1 MHRSG
6 SPASPSDATPS
17 IQALIVFN
25 LEQPMDGMVL
35 TIFLLASFLGGLTSG
50 LAGFAMGLVVSGV
63 YLHILTPIQTA
74 TLIVGYGFVTQ
85 GYGVWALRHAVR
97 WRSAT
102 PFIAGGLIG
111 VPAGTMVLTYIDP
124 ANMRIGVGVLLIA
137 YSIYSLARPAIKLTH
152 EGVPTEVGVGFLNGL
167 LAGLTGLVGIVVVVW
182 CQLRNWPK
190 DVQRAIFQ
198 PVLLATILTSTVSLS
213 VAGAVTAETVKLYL
227 LGLPCMLAGTWAGLK
242 LYGKLDDAAFR
253 KIILLL
259 LLVSGVSLVV
269 PFSMF
274 R

>member
-1 MHRSG
+1 
-6 SPASPSDATPS
+6 
-17 IQALIVFN
+17 
-25 LEQPMDGMVL
+25 MDGIVL
-35 TIFLLASFLGGLTSG
+35 TVFLLASFLGGLTSG
-50 LAGFAMGLVVSGV
+50 LAGFAMGLVVSGI

-97 WRSAT
+97 WRSAA
-102 PFIAGGLIG
+102 PFIIGGLVG
-111 VPAGTMVLTYIDP
+111 VPAGTMLLTYIDP
-124 ANMRIGVGVLLIA
+124 AYMRIGVGILLVV
-137 YSIYSLARPAIKLTH
+137 YSIYSLARPAIKLAH
-152 EGVPTEVGVGFLNGL
+152 EGVAAEVGVGFLNGL
-167 LAGLTGLVGIVVVVW
+167 LAGLTGLVGIVVVIW

-213 VAGAVTAETVKLYL
+213 AAGAVTAETMKLYL
-227 LGLPCMLAGTWAGLK
+227 LGLPCMLAGTWVGLK
-242 LYGKLDDAAFR
+242 SYGRLNDAAFR

-259 LLVSGVSLVV
+259 LLVSGLSLIV
-269 PFSMF
+269 PMSLF

>member
-1 MHRSG
+1 
-6 SPASPSDATPS
+6 
-17 IQALIVFN
+17 
-25 LEQPMDGMVL
+25 MDGIVL
-35 TIFLLASFLGGLTSG
+35 AVFLLASFLGGLTSG
-50 LAGFAMGLVVSGV
+50 LAGFAMGLVVSGI

-97 WRSAT
+97 WRSAA
-102 PFIAGGLIG
+102 PFIIGGLIG
-111 VPAGTMVLTYIDP
+111 VPAGTMLLTYIDP
-124 ANMRIGVGVLLIA
+124 AYMRIGVGILLVV
-137 YSIYSLARPAIKLTH
+137 YSIYSLARPAIKLAH
-152 EGVPTEVGVGFLNGL
+152 EGVAAEVGVGFLNGL
-167 LAGLTGLVGIVVVVW
+167 LAGLTGLVGIVVVIW

-213 VAGAVTAETVKLYL
+213 AAGAVTAETMKLYL
-227 LGLPCMLAGTWAGLK
+227 LGLPCMLVGTWVGLK
-242 LYGKLDDAAFR
+242 LYGRLNDAAFR

-259 LLVSGVSLVV
+259 LLVSGLSLIV
-269 PFSMF
+269 PMSLF

>member
-1 MHRSG
+1 
-6 SPASPSDATPS
+6 
-17 IQALIVFN
+17 
-25 LEQPMDGMVL
+25 MDGIVL
-35 TIFLLASFLGGLTSG
+35 TVFLLASFLGGLTSG
-50 LAGFAMGLVVSGV
+50 LAGFAMGLVVSGI

-97 WRSAT
+97 WRGAA
-102 PFIAGGLIG
+102 PFIIGGLMG
-111 VPAGTMVLTYIDP
+111 VPAGTMLLTYIDP
-124 ANMRIGVGVLLIA
+124 AYMRIGVGILLVV
-137 YSIYSLARPAIKLTH
+137 YSIYSLARPAIKLAH
-152 EGVPTEVGVGFLNGL
+152 EGVAAEVGVGFLNGL
-167 LAGLTGLVGIVVVVW
+167 LAGLTGLVGIVVVIW

-213 VAGAVTAETVKLYL
+213 AAGAVTAETMKLYL
-227 LGLPCMLAGTWAGLK
+227 LGLPCMLAGTWVGLK
-242 LYGKLDDAAFR
+242 LYGKLNDAAFR

-259 LLVSGVSLVV
+259 LLVSGLSLIV
-269 PFSMF
+269 PMSLF

>member
-1 MHRSG
+1 
-6 SPASPSDATPS
+6 
-17 IQALIVFN
+17 
-25 LEQPMDGMVL
+25 MDGIVL
-35 TIFLLASFLGGLTSG
+35 TVFLLASFLGGLTSG
-50 LAGFAMGLVVSGV
+50 LAGFAMGLVVSGI

-97 WRSAT
+97 WRGAA
-102 PFIAGGLIG
+102 PFIIGGLMG
-111 VPAGTMVLTYIDP
+111 VPAGTMLLTYIDP
-124 ANMRIGVGVLLIA
+124 AYMRIGVGILLVV
-137 YSIYSLARPAIKLTH
+137 YSIYSLARPAIKLAH
-152 EGVPTEVGVGFLNGL
+152 EGVAAEVGVGFLNGL
-167 LAGLTGLVGIVVVVW
+167 LAGLTGLVGIVVVIW

-213 VAGAVTAETVKLYL
+213 AAGAVTAETMKLYL
-227 LGLPCMLAGTWAGLK
+227 LGLPCMLAGTWVGLK
-242 LYGKLDDAAFR
+242 SYGKLNDAAFR

-259 LLVSGVSLVV
+259 LLVSGLSLIV
-269 PFSMF
+269 PMSLF

>member
-1 MHRSG
+1 
-6 SPASPSDATPS
+6 
-17 IQALIVFN
+17 
-25 LEQPMDGMVL
+25 MDGPIL
-35 TIFLLASFLGGLTSG
+35 TIFLLASFLGGVTSG

-63 YLHILTPIQTA
+63 YLHFLTPLQTA
-74 TLIVGYGFVTQ
+74 ALIVGYGFMTQ

-97 WRSAT
+97 WRSAA

-111 VPAGTMVLTYIDP
+111 VPAGTMLLTYIDP
-124 ANMRIGVGVLLIA
+124 AYMRVGVGVLLVV
-137 YSIYSLARPAIKLTH
+137 YSIYSLARPAIKLAH
-152 EGVPTEVGVGFLNGL
+152 ENVSTEVAVGFLNGL
-167 LAGLTGLVGIVVVVW
+167 LAGLTGLVGIVVVIW

-190 DVQRAIFQ
+190 DVQRTIFQ

-227 LGLPCMLAGTWAGLK
+227 LGLPSMLAGTWVGLK
-242 LYGKLDDAAFR
+242 LYGRIDDAAFR

-269 PFSMF
+269 PFSLF

>member
-1 MHRSG
+1 
-6 SPASPSDATPS
+6 
-17 IQALIVFN
+17 
-25 LEQPMDGMVL
+25 MDGIVL
-35 TIFLLASFLGGLTSG
+35 TVFLLASFLGGLTSG
-50 LAGFAMGLVVSGV
+50 LAGFAMGLVVSGI

-97 WRSAT
+97 WRSAA
-102 PFIAGGLIG
+102 PFIIGGLMG
-111 VPAGTMVLTYIDP
+111 VPAGTMLLTYIDP
-124 ANMRIGVGVLLIA
+124 AYMRIGVGILLVV
-137 YSIYSLARPAIKLTH
+137 YSIYSLARPAIKLAH
-152 EGVPTEVGVGFLNGL
+152 EGVAAEVGVGFLNGL
-167 LAGLTGLVGIVVVVW
+167 LAGLTGLVGIVVVIW

-213 VAGAVTAETVKLYL
+213 AAGAVTAETMKLYL
-227 LGLPCMLAGTWAGLK
+227 LGLPCMLAGTWVGLR
-242 LYGKLDDAAFR
+242 LYGRLNDAAFR

-259 LLVSGVSLVV
+259 LLVSGLSLIV
-269 PFSMF
+269 PMSLF

>member
-1 MHRSG
+1 
-6 SPASPSDATPS
+6 
-17 IQALIVFN
+17 
-25 LEQPMDGMVL
+25 MDGIVL
-35 TIFLLASFLGGLTSG
+35 TVFLLASFLGGLTSG
-50 LAGFAMGLVVSGV
+50 LAGFAMGLVVSGI

-97 WRSAT
+97 WRGAA
-102 PFIAGGLIG
+102 PFIIGGLMG
-111 VPAGTMVLTYIDP
+111 VPAGTMLLTYIDP
-124 ANMRIGVGVLLIA
+124 AYMRIGVGILLVV
-137 YSIYSLARPAIKLTH
+137 YSIYSLARPAIKLAH
-152 EGVPTEVGVGFLNGL
+152 EGVAAEVGVGFLNGL
-167 LAGLTGLVGIVVVVW
+167 LAGLTGLVGIVVVIW

-213 VAGAVTAETVKLYL
+213 AAGAVTAETMKLYL
-227 LGLPCMLAGTWAGLK
+227 LGLPCMLAGTWVGLR
-242 LYGKLDDAAFR
+242 LYGRLNDAAFR

-259 LLVSGVSLVV
+259 LLVSGLSLIV
-269 PFSMF
+269 PMSLF

>member
-1 MHRSG
+1 
-6 SPASPSDATPS
+6 
-17 IQALIVFN
+17 
-25 LEQPMDGMVL
+25 MDGLVL
-35 TIFLLASFLGGLTSG
+35 TIFLLASFLGGVTSG

-63 YLHILTPIQTA
+63 YLHFLTPLQTA
-74 TLIVGYGFVTQ
+74 ALIVGYGFVSQ
-85 GYGVWALRHAVR
+85 GYGVWSLRHTVR
-97 WRSAT
+97 WRSAA
-102 PFIAGGLIG
+102 PFIIGGLLG
-111 VPAGTMVLTYIDP
+111 VPAGTMLLTYIDP
-124 ANMRIGVGVLLIA
+124 ANMRIGVGVLLVV
-137 YSIYSLARPAIKLTH
+137 YSVYSLVRPAIKLTH
-152 EGVPTEVGVGFLNGL
+152 EGVATEVGVGFLNGL
-167 LAGLTGLVGIVVVVW
+167 LAGLTGLVGIVVVIW

-213 VAGAVTAETVKLYL
+213 VAGAVTSETVKLYL

-242 LYGKLDDAAFR
+242 LYGRLDDAVFR
-253 KIILLL
+253 KIILIL